1 MKEQNKESSVPVQM
15 EFTVASIT
23 EGIEYWLNNVF
34 LREAIV
40 VDEIKW
46 DTRTSKFSVSITNG
60 IQVGKKLEGY
70 KMKDQNEQCNP
81 GYSGSFQQLMRF
93 YVVETI
99 EDLIHEQEKHIVRLQ
114 TKLKPIKKSLKPLN
128 YRQG

>member
-23 EGIEYWLNNVF
+23 EGIEYWLNNVV
-34 LREAIV
+34 LRETIV

-60 IQVGKKLEGY
+60 IQIGKKL
-70 KMKDQNEQCNP
+70 
-81 GYSGSFQQLMRF
+81 
-93 YVVETI
+93 
-99 EDLIHEQEKHIVRLQ
+99 
-114 TKLKPIKKSLKPLN
+114 
-128 YRQG
+128 